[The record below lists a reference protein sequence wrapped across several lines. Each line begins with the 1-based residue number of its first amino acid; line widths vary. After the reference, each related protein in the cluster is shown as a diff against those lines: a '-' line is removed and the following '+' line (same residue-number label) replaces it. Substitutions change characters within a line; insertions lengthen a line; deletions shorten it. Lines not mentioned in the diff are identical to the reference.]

1 MENVRAMVSS
11 EFHTLL
17 VVDNPRYERLVWVSR
32 PVATFSFSEQINDET
47 FDYVRQ
53 DDPTLWWNLLNG
65 VEKWR
70 Q

>member
-1 MENVRAMVSS
+1 MVSS
-11 EFHTLL
+11 EFHPLL
-17 VVDNPRYERLVWVSR
+17 VVDNPRYERLVWVPR

>member
-1 MENVRAMVSS
+1 MVSS
-11 EFHTLL
+11 EFHTFL
-17 VVDNPRYERLVWVSR
+17 VVNNSRDERLVWDPR
-32 PVATFSFSEQINDET
+32 LVATFSFSEQTNDET

-53 DDPTLWWNLLNG
+53 DDPFYWWNLLNG

>member
-1 MENVRAMVSS
+1 MVSS
-11 EFHTLL
+11 ECHTFL
-17 VVDNPRYERLVWVSR
+17 VVDNPRYERLVWGPR
-32 PVATFSFSEQINDET
+32 PVATFSLSEQINDET

-53 DDPTLWWNLLNG
+53 DDPPYWWNLLNG

>member
-1 MENVRAMVSS
+1 MVSS
-11 EFHTLL
+11 ECHTLL
-17 VVDNPRYERLVWVSR
+17 VVDNPRYERLVWAPR
-32 PVATFSFSEQINDET
+32 PVATFSLSEQINDET

-53 DDPTLWWNLLNG
+53 DDPPYWWNLLNG